1 MRVPFPRLLRLWVA
15 IVSLASLGGCVV
27 DDLGEPAR
35 LETADAVVR
44 KLMDAMK
51 RGDLRVG
58 KDPAVALS
66 CFSAHRLKQWAPGGQ
81 QSLNIQELPLA
92 EFEVILVRPPRVDV
106 RIKSEAEGV
115 WEQELRFEC
124 EVLGNFYRIVP
135 GHVEKGVVT
144 PWQEITPLVEEPPT
158 PLPIEEE
165 VKDGSQGDSP
175 APKELMQNTG
185 PHGG

>member
-1 MRVPFPRLLRLWVA
+1 MNAPTALRLWIA
-15 IVSLASLGGCVV
+15 IASTALLSSCVV
-27 DDLGEPAR
+27 DDLAEPAR

-51 RGDLRVG
+51 HGDLRMG

-81 QSLNIQELPLA
+81 QSLNIQEMPVA
-92 EFEVILVRPPRVDV
+92 EYEVILVRPPRVDV
-106 RIKSEAEGV
+106 KIKSEAEGV

-144 PWQEITPLVEEPPT
+144 PWQEAIPLVEEPPT

-165 VKDGSQGDSP
+165 EAGDSGDVQV
-175 APKELMQNTG
+175 PKSLIESTSPQ
-185 PHGG
+185 GGGD

>member
-1 MRVPFPRLLRLWVA
+1 MNVPFSLLRLSMAIAVA
-15 IVSLASLGGCVV
+15 TGLNACVV
-27 DDLGEPAR
+27 DDLAEPTR

-51 RGDLRVG
+51 HGDLRAG

-81 QSLNIQELPLA
+81 QSLNIQEMPVA
-92 EFEVILVRPPRVDV
+92 EYEVILVRPPRVDV
-106 RIKSEAEGV
+106 QIRSEEGEV
-115 WEQELRFEC
+115 WEQVLRFEC

-144 PWQEITPLVEEPPT
+144 PWQEVTPLVEEPPT
-158 PLPIEEE
+158 PLPLDEE
-165 VKDGSQGDSP
+165 VEAGATGDSP
-175 APKELMQNTG
+175 LPREMLESTG
-185 PHGG
+185 PDARR

>member
-1 MRVPFPRLLRLWVA
+1 MNVPLSRRLWIA
-15 IVSLASLGGCVV
+15 IVSTMLLAACVV

-51 RGDLRVG
+51 RGDLRAG

-81 QSLNIQELPLA
+81 QSLNIQEMPIA

-124 EVLGNFYRIVP
+124 ETLGNFYRIVP
-135 GHVEKGVVT
+135 GHVENGVVT
-144 PWQEITPLVEEPPT
+144 PWQEITPLVDEPPT

-165 VKDGSQGDSP
+165 TEAGATGQSP
-175 APKELMQNTG
+175 VPKELMESSSPNAG
-185 PHGG
+185 PR